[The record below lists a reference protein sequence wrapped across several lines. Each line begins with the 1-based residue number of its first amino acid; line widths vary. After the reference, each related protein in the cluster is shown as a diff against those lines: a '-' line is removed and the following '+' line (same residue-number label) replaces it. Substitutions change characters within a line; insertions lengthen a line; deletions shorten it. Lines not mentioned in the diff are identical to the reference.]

1 VAGNLVERGPF
12 LLHFANSQ
20 KLTALLSRSFA
31 DGNAPLT
38 IDEFAVYSLL
48 RLAGPTTPTRLAHD
62 LGMPAS
68 TMTHYLRRMDAAGH
82 LIRRPNPEDRRSSLI
97 ELSTAGSDAT
107 VACFPAFGAAIAAFR
122 QHLMMPEKELLT
134 AMSAMNDALHAAHE
148 DLTADTSD
156 ERGS

>member
-20 KLTALLSRSFA
+20 KLSALLSRSFA
-31 DGNAPLT
+31 ADKAPLT
-38 IDEFAVYSLL
+38 TDEFAVYSLL

-82 LIRRPNPEDRRSSLI
+82 LSRRPNPDDRRSSLV
-97 ELSTAGSDAT
+97 ELTAAGVEAT
-107 VACFPAFGAAIAAFR
+107 VACFPAFGAAIGAFR

-134 AMSAMNDALHAAHE
+134 AMSAMNDALHAAYE
-148 DLTADTSD
+148 RLT
-156 ERGS
+156 EPQ

>member
-20 KLTALLSRSFA
+20 KLSALLSRAFA
-31 DGNAPLT
+31 DGQAPLST
-38 IDEFAVYSLL
+38 DEFAVYSLL

-82 LIRRPNPEDRRSSLI
+82 LIRRPNPDDRRSSLI
-97 ELSTAGSDAT
+97 ELTTAGSAAT
-107 VACFPAFGAAIAAFR
+107 VACFPAFSAAITAFR
-122 QHLMMPEKELLT
+122 DHLMMPEKELLT
-134 AMSAMNDALHAAHE
+134 AMSAMNDALHAAYE
-148 DLTADTSD
+148 QVAVNPT
-156 ERGS
+156 

>member
-20 KLTALLSRSFA
+20 KLSALLSRAFA
-31 DGNAPLT
+31 DGRAPLT

-68 TMTHYLRRMDAAGH
+68 TMTHYLRRMHSAGH
-82 LIRRPNPEDRRSSLI
+82 LVRRPNPEDRRSSLI
-97 ELSTAGSDAT
+97 ELTTPGTDAT
-107 VACFPAFGAAIAAFR
+107 VACFPAFTAAITAFR
-122 QHLMMPEKELLT
+122 DHLMMPEKELLT
-134 AMSAMNDALHAAHE
+134 AMSAMNDALHAAYE
-148 DLTADTSD
+148 QVATNPT
-156 ERGS
+156 